1 MPEDLDATDKQI
13 LHLLQEDARNYTNSK
28 IAEEVGLS
36 PSTAGKRIN
45 RLEESGVIKGYD
57 PNIDY
62 NVAGFPLRV
71 LFICNTS
78 IIERGELLTELLKTN
93 GVVKATELMTGEN
106 NIHIEVVGQ
115 TNDDITELAF
125 AISELGIEI
134 NEEILIK
141 SEHSRPA
148 SVFH

>member
-1 MPEDLDATDKQI
+1 MAEDLDETDKQI
-13 LHLLQEDARNYTNSK
+13 LYLLQEDARNYTNSM
-28 IAEEVGLS
+28 IAEEVGLA

-62 NVAGFPLRV
+62 GTAGFPLRV

-78 IIERGELLTELLKTN
+78 IIERGDLLTDLLETK
-93 GVVKATELMTGEN
+93 GVVKATELMTGAN
-106 NIHIEVVGQ
+106 NILIEVVGQ

-141 SEHSRPA
+141 SQHSRPA
-148 SVFH
+148 SVFD